1 MSDAPN
7 ILIVTSRYYSE
18 IMAELEAG
26 VIAQLEAAGA
36 HHDILEVP
44 GAFEIP
50 GAIALASDAD
60 EYDGYIAL
68 GCVIRGET
76 SHYDHICNE
85 VARGLMNLSLAG
97 IPVGFG
103 VLTCE
108 NADQAMA
115 RASRT
120 GKNKG
125 AEIVAAVLR
134 MVELSNV
141 YGDEA

>member
-7 ILIVTSRYYSE
+7 ILIVTSRYYAE
-18 IMAELEAG
+18 IMTELEAG
-26 VIAQLEAAGA
+26 VVAALEAGGA
-36 HHDILEVP
+36 QHEFLEVP
-44 GAFEIP
+44 GAFEVP
-50 GAIALASDAD
+50 GAIALVSDAD

-108 NADQAMA
+108 NKDQAMV
-115 RASRT
+115 RASRS

-125 AEIVAAVLR
+125 AEVVAAVLR
-134 MVELSNV
+134 MVELSNA
-141 YGDEA
+141 YSDDE

>member
-1 MSDAPN
+1 MSEAPN

-18 IMAELEAG
+18 VMSELEAG
-26 VIAQLEAAGA
+26 VVEALNAAGA
-36 HHDILEVP
+36 CYEFLEVP
-44 GAFEIP
+44 GAFEVP
-50 GAIALASDAD
+50 GAIALAAGAD
-60 EYDGYIAL
+60 EYDGYTAL

-85 VARGLMNLSLAG
+85 VARGLMNLSLSG
-97 IPVGFG
+97 VPVGFG

-108 NADQAMA
+108 NLDQAQV

-134 MVELSNV
+134 MVELNRL
-141 YGDEA
+141 YLDDE